1 MPSNR
6 VVHVRS
12 AGEGVAA
19 QSLRAGIARIQ
30 QEMGV
35 SPGFPVEVDRAASAA
50 AAGPRMPELDR
61 TDLALVTID
70 PPGSMDL
77 DQALHLERDGSGYVV
92 HYAIADVAAF
102 VTPGDPVDTEAHR
115 RGETL
120 YGADSKVPLHPT
132 VLSED
137 AASLLPDQVR
147 PALLW
152 TIRVDATGEGTDVTV
167 ERARVRS
174 TARLDYESA
183 QRLID
188 DGNATESL
196 QLLAEVGRLRLERE
210 AARGGVSLPL
220 PEQEVDVSNDVWGL
234 EYRTLLP
241 VEQWNAQ
248 LSLLTGFGAAS
259 LMVYAHVGLLRTLPP
274 PDPRDIQRL
283 HRTARALHVEWPAE
297 QLYPDFIRSLDP
309 ARASHAAMITA
320 CTRLLRGS
328 GYVGFNGEVPA
339 QPQHAALASE
349 YAHVTAPLRRLGDRY
364 AGEICVALCAGTPVP
379 GWVLEQLHQLPEVL
393 QASGRRAHQ
402 YEAAVLD
409 LVEAGVL
416 KHRVGDKFDAVVVD
430 VDDREESRGI
440 VTIQEP
446 AIEAPV
452 VGSGPLPL
460 GTDVQVELAR
470 ADVEARKVEFTLLA
484 CPAS

>member
-6 VVHVRS
+6 VVRVRS
-12 AGEGVAA
+12 ADEGVAA
-19 QSLRAGIARIQ
+19 QSLRSGIRHIQ
-30 QEMGV
+30 DELGV
-35 SPGFPVEVDRAASAA
+35 SPRFPDEVERAAARAA
-50 AAGPRMPELDR
+50 DRPRMPDLDR
-61 TDLALVTID
+61 TDIPFVTID
-70 PPGSMDL
+70 PPGSLDL
-77 DQALHLERDGSGYVV
+77 DQALHLERDGDGYVV

-102 VTPGDPVDTEAHR
+102 VTPGDPVDVEAHR

-120 YGADSKVPLHPT
+120 YGADSRVALHPP

-152 TIRVDATGEGTDVTV
+152 TLRVDAAGECTGVSV

-174 TARLDYESA
+174 TARLDYEGA

-188 DGNATESL
+188 EGNADGSL
-196 QLLAEVGRLRLERE
+196 ALLAEVGPLRLARE

-220 PEQEVDVSNDVWGL
+220 PEQEVDVTDDVWRL

-241 VEQWNAQ
+241 VEEWNAQ

-259 LMVYAHVGLLRTLPP
+259 LMVQARVGLLRTLPT
-274 PDPRDIQRL
+274 PDPRDVQRL
-283 HRTARALHVEWPAE
+283 HRTARALGLDWPAE
-297 QLYPDFIRSLDP
+297 QDYPEFIRSLDP
-309 ARASHAAMITA
+309 GKPLHAAMVTA

-328 GYVGFNGEVPA
+328 GYVGFDGEVPA
-339 QPQHAALASE
+339 APRHAALAAE

-364 AGEICVALCAGTPVP
+364 AGEICVSLCAGEPVP
-379 GWVLEQLHQLPEVL
+379 TWVLEELDLLPGLL
-393 QASGRRAHQ
+393 QDSGRRAHQ

-416 KHRVGDKFDAVVVD
+416 KDRVGQLFEGVVVD
-430 VDDREESRGI
+430 VAEKDGTRGV
-440 VTIQEP
+440 VTVQDP

-452 VGSGPLPL
+452 TSPAPLPL
-460 GTDVQVELAR
+460 GEQVSVRLAE
-470 ADVEARKVEFTLLA
+470 ADVANRRVAFTLGG
-484 CPAS
+484 